1 MPSIEVSDLAR
12 MRRELL
18 FDGPDRAR
26 KLSRFWML
34 LTLAAIIATAGVISD
49 STATVIG
56 AMIVAPLMTPILGTV
71 LSIVTADRAN
81 LLRSLAMVAG
91 GAALVVAIAWLLGHV
106 YPMPIVAAT
115 SSQIAGR
122 IHPRLID
129 LVAALATGTVGA
141 FALVRDDVGDT
152 LPGVAIAISLVPPL
166 AVVGLTLESGASGEA
181 AGASLLF
188 LANVTAILASGI
200 VVMGLYQVQ
209 RTALDVG
216 GPRRSVGRAGAAVVV
231 AILVLLV
238 AVPLWTTSIGVI
250 QDTLAESRVSAVA
263 DDWASTADWDVVS
276 VESRDGAVVVRA
288 VGPLPAPTPEDL
300 RRALDDAG
308 VTDTDVRLEL
318 VPEQRV
324 DLPAG

>member
-1 MPSIEVSDLAR
+1 
-12 MRRELL
+12 
-18 FDGPDRAR
+18 
-26 KLSRFWML
+26 
-34 LTLAAIIATAGVISD
+34 
-49 STATVIG
+49 
-56 AMIVAPLMTPILGTV
+56 MIVAPLMTPILGTV

-91 GAALVVAIAWLLGHV
+91 GAILVVAIAWLLGTI
-106 YPMPIVAAT
+106 YPIPIVAAT
-115 SSQIAGR
+115 SSQVAGR

-166 AVVGLTLESGASGEA
+166 AVVGLTLEAGATGEA

-200 VVMGLYQVQ
+200 VVMGLYRVQ
-209 RTALDVG
+209 RTASDVD
-216 GPRRSVGRAGAAVVV
+216 GPDTSVNRAGAAIVV

-238 AVPLWTTSIGVI
+238 AVPLAITGTGIVR
-250 QDTLAESRVSAVA
+250 DTLAQSRVSAVA
-263 DDWASTADWDVVS
+263 DDWAANAGWDVVS
-276 VESRDGAVVVRA
+276 VESREGAVVVRA
-288 VGPLPAPTPEDL
+288 VGQLPAPAPEDL